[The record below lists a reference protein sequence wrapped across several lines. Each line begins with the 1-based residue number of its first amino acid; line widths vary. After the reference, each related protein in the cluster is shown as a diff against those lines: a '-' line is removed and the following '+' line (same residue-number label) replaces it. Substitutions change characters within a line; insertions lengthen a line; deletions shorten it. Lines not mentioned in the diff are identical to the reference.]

1 MQTEKETKME
11 IIHVCPAN
19 VATGGTEN
27 IHQLIS
33 ELRKCG
39 ADAKILYE
47 GRYTGSPQPSQY
59 GKYNCPYITEM
70 PENFNGAIIFPEIF
84 GNRVASPQYSNITT
98 VINWQGVD
106 VYYWSVPK
114 NEANMFLKNSRTL
127 HMTTMDYGMAHLNN
141 FGIKGIRVSDCLNDL
156 YFKTTN
162 SKQRSD
168 VVLYNPTP
176 FKLTKFQQVVMARC
190 QTEYGIRFMPLSGYT
205 VEQLIEIFD
214 THKLYIDFGVFS
226 GRERLPREAAMRGC
240 CVLTSKQGA
249 AGYHRDVAIP
259 DKYKINDID
268 QAVKIIA
275 HVLDNYEECYPD
287 FDEYRNSLVQDKQ
300 NYHKE
305 VEELYNAILNNNP
318 GI

>member
-1 MQTEKETKME
+1 MQ
-11 IIHVCPAN
+11 ILHICPAN

-27 IHQLIS
+27 IHQLVS

-47 GRYTGSPQPSQY
+47 GKYVDSPQPKQY
-59 GKYNCPYITEM
+59 KKYECPYITEM
-70 PENFNGAIIFPEIF
+70 PDNFKGAVIIPEIF
-84 GNRVASPQYSNITT
+84 ANRVASSKYDNVTT

-114 NEANMFLKNSRTL
+114 NEANMFLKNKKTL
-127 HMTTMDYGMAHLNN
+127 HMTTMDYGMAHLNS
-141 FGIKGIRVSDCLNDL
+141 FGIKGIHVADCLNDL
-156 YFKTTN
+156 YFNNT
-162 SKQRSD
+162 SKASVRSNT
-168 VVLYNPTP
+168 VLYNPVP
-176 FKLTKFQQVVMARC
+176 FKLTKFQQIVMAKC
-190 QTEYGIRFMPLSGYT
+190 QTEYGIKFLPLSGYT
-205 VEQLIEIFD
+205 VEELIEIFD

-259 DKYKINDID
+259 DKYKLDNIE
-268 QAVKIIA
+268 QAVKMIA
-275 HVLDNYEECYPD
+275 HVLDNYEKCVPD